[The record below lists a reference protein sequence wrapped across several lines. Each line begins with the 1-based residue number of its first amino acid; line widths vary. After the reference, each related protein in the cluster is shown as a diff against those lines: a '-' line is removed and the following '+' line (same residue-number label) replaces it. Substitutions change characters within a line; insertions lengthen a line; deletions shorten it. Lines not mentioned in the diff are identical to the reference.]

1 MSNVNGEEPYCHRK
15 QYKAVKSRRIVSK
28 YVKRM
33 LSIDF
38 DKWWGTFIWG
48 ERYIYKGIEIHII
61 YWKRDTFIW
70 GWDALGFDFC
80 VVYSALVLWM
90 GMIVKP
96 EQRTQ
101 HTPCLYRTQIKS
113 PHPPPASSLV
123 LLPRPPSPSSFFLP
137 ALHPSFSLPFIPL
150 SPCPSSLFLP
160 RYPSLLLPRPPPS
173 SSYLPHPP
181 PHPPIIPPLYV
192 KSSREKKPAYE
203 RLLMTW
209 AFVVLCIYTVEW
221 ALDDV
226 LWIHQMLHIKSDA
239 SIYISLNVM
248 I

>member
-113 PHPPPASSLV
+113 PHPPPASLIIPPLHPSSSLV
-123 LLPRPPSPSSFFLP
+123 LLLRPPTCLTLLLILPS
-137 ALHPSFSLPFIPL
+137 SLPFMW
-150 SPCPSSLFLP
+150 
-160 RYPSLLLPRPPPS
+160 RA
-173 SSYLPHPP
+173 
-181 PHPPIIPPLYV
+181 V
-192 KSSREKKPAYE
+192 GKKN
-203 RLLMTW
+203 LLMKG
-209 AFVVLCIYTVEW
+209 C
-221 ALDDV
+221 
-226 LWIHQMLHIKSDA
+226 
-239 SIYISLNVM
+239 
-248 I
+248 